1 MADLSGVQVAI
12 TAAGDSRP
20 MFLSGGFGTPKS
32 LVDVQGRTVLSRA
45 IDSYSLSSSNTSVAI
60 NAAED
65 EEWGLSTHVEVE
77 FPGVRT
83 VRVPERAQGALVSA
97 LFAIESFESAEALV
111 VAAGDSEI
119 RGGISRHVEQFLER
133 DLDAAAI
140 AFRSTHTRYSY
151 LAVTAE
157 GQVIQASEK
166 KPIGEWATTGVFLFK
181 SMSTFV
187 EAATWCLVNNASL
200 GGSFYVSAALNYVVS
215 ESGKVGFIPLDAI
228 DYRPWALPADFRKGR
243 FAD

>member
-1 MADLSGVQVAI
+1 MTDLSGIQVAI

-20 MFLSGGFGTPKS
+20 MFLAGGFGTPKS
-32 LVDVQGRTVLSRA
+32 LVEVEGRAVLSRA
-45 IDSYSLSSSNTSVAI
+45 IRSYSFSPADTSIAI

-65 EEWGLSTHVEVE
+65 KDWGISAHIESE

-83 VRVPERAQGALVSA
+83 VLVPERAKGALVSA
-97 LFAIESFESAEALV
+97 LFAIEPFQLAEPLV

-119 RGGISRHVEQFLER
+119 RGGISRHVAQFLEQ

-140 AFRSTHTRYSY
+140 AFRSADPRYSY
-151 LAVTAE
+151 LAVNPE
-157 GQVIQASEK
+157 GQVVQASEK
-166 KPIGEWATTGVFLFK
+166 KLIGEWATTGVFLFR
-181 SMSTFV
+181 SVRTFL

-200 GGSFYVSAALNYVVS
+200 EGTFFVSAALNYVVS
-215 ESGKVGFIPLDAI
+215 ESGKVGYFPINSR
-228 DYRPWALPADFRKGR
+228 DYQPWAVPADFREGR